1 MYIKEKSLHLKYNAA
16 CTAVHVYG
24 QVPGNTN
31 KHVPSGVSKGYQT
44 IHGLFGNLKYA
55 YKILS
60 LIPVNSHMYCNN
72 PECMVLSPTRTVPQT
87 HGTPFVK
94 QLIDETHG
102 G

>member
-44 IHGLFGNLKYA
+44 INGLFGNLKYA

-72 PECMVLSPTRTVPQT
+72 PEWCSPPPVLFHRT
-87 HGTPFVK
+87 HDTPFVK
-94 QLIDETHG
+94 QLINETHG